1 MKVELTTPA
10 VQDLARLPAKDAAQI
25 LKKIQRLE
33 GGLVGDIKAL
43 KHAEFGYRLR
53 SGDWKVL
60 FDLEKVGVVIRR
72 IKNRRDAYE

>member
-33 GGLVGDIKAL
+33 DGLAGDIKAL
-43 KHAEFGYRLR
+43 KHAVSGYRLR
-53 SGDWKVL
+53 SGDWRVL
-60 FDLEKVGVVIRR
+60 FDLEKGVVVIRR
-72 IKNRRDAYE
+72 IRNRRDAYD